1 MPKEFSR
8 ARRVEEQIK
17 RELASLIK
25 SEVDQPSLGLVTFT
39 AVESAP
45 DLSLAKVYFTIL
57 GSDLS
62 EKESENI
69 LNDSSPHL
77 RHCLSQVMTLR
88 SVPRLKFF
96 YDVSIERGNKMEAL
110 LDEVVR
116 EDTNSSENSG

>member
-25 SEVDQPSLGLVTFT
+25 NEVDQPSLGMVTFT

-45 DLSLAKVYFTIL
+45 DLSIAKVYFTLL
-57 GSDLS
+57 GSQLT
-62 EKESENI
+62 EKEGEAV
-69 LNDSSPHL
+69 LNDASPHL
-77 RHCLSQVMTLR
+77 RHCLSQIMTMR
-88 SVPRLKFF
+88 SVPRLKFY

-110 LDEVVR
+110 LDEVALK
-116 EDTNSSENSG
+116 DSNSSNSG